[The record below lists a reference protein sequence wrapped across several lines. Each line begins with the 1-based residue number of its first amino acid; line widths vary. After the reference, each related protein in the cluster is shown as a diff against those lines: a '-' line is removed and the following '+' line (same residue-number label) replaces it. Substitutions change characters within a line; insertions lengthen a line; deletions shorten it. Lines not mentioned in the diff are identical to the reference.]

1 MQLAWMTGSDDTVFD
16 VVFVPNT
23 PSSMMFHSLEACP
36 PRKPSRRTHSP
47 KRRRMCNE
55 THNTRRHCNSF
66 KLRLCAGAGAP
77 VPEGSVIGPED
88 AAPDDAG
95 GTGSAK
101 MGEGEGTQS
110 GDQGATKEN
119 DTQKVG
125 QPPRRNPT
133 TNNGDSSPEQ

>member
-1 MQLAWMTGSDDTVFD
+1 MKLATLAATAVLL
-16 VVFVPNT
+16 
-23 PSSMMFHSLEACP
+23 SSGYAL
-36 PRKPSRRTHSP
+36 
-47 KRRRMCNE
+47 
-55 THNTRRHCNSF
+55 
-66 KLRLCAGAGAP
+66 AGAGAP
-77 VPEGSVIGPED
+77 VPEGSVISPED

-110 GDQGATKEN
+110 GDQGTTKEN